1 MTFVLSVLVLALMWG
16 AITDSFTML
25 NFLFGLSVAV
35 AALYVMRNQI
45 AGPRIF
51 RRLGLIASLA
61 GLFFY
66 ELILSAFRVA
76 VLVIRPNLNAH
87 LKPGIVAFPLKVET
101 DIEIALLA
109 NLITLTPGTLSVD
122 VSDDRK
128 SLYVHAI
135 AVPERDHLISDIAEG
150 FEAKIHEVFK

>member
-1 MTFVLSVLVLALMWG
+1 MTFVLSALILAIMWA

-25 NFLFGLSVAV
+25 NFLFGLSIAV
-35 AALYVMRNQI
+35 AALYVMRYRI

-51 RRLGLIASLA
+51 RRLGRMASLA
-61 GLFFY
+61 ALFFY
-66 ELILSAFRVA
+66 ELVLSAFRVA
-76 VLVIRPNLNAH
+76 ALVMRPNLYAY

-128 SLYVHAI
+128 VLFVHAL
-135 AVPERDHLISDIAEG
+135 AVPERDQLISDIAEG